1 MAGWRRPG
9 LHSSSATPPF
19 TSDTRRVAP
28 RSRTAARPT
37 RTPGAEA
44 AQSRRVRRR
53 AAKTTG
59 LDSGSPATARLAQN
73 GPRGAQA
80 RSRLAELGSG
90 LEERRALDGAGPV
103 VFEKDQGRPGDRLR
117 RRSVL
122 GQLRDGATPDQD
134 VRQAAVCDAPHEA
147 PREAVRE
154 PREPVEHDH
163 RGAIA

>member
-1 MAGWRRPG
+1 MAGPLPPG
-9 LHSSSATPPF
+9 RHSSFTTSAF
-19 TSDTRRVAP
+19 TSETRRLAP
-28 RSRTAARPT
+28 RRRTAARPT

-53 AAKTTG
+53 AAKTAG

-122 GQLRDGATPDQD
+122 DPLPDGATPHQD
-134 VRQAAVCDAPHEA
+134 VRQAYVGDAPHQA
-147 PREAVRE
+147 PRRA
-154 PREPVEHDH
+154 
-163 RGAIA
+163 